1 VSDRSDRA
9 PGIDWLAEFPNALAG
24 GPAVRAQAQEGITAA
39 IRDVCWRDEAEVR
52 ARLSRAEA
60 QVAAV
65 RAYAAD
71 VGLVRVLQVLDG
83 AGTDTVEPVARVSE

>member
-1 VSDRSDRA
+1 VSDYAGRPAVRYLDN
-9 PGIDWLAEFPNALAG
+9 LAERFQG
-24 GPAVRAQAQEGITAA
+24 GPAVRQQTAEGVIREL
-39 IRDVCWRDEAEVR
+39 RDVCWRDEAEVR

-71 VGLVRVLQVLDG
+71 VGLARVLQVLDG
-83 AGTDTVEPVARVSE
+83 AGTDTGNTVARVSE